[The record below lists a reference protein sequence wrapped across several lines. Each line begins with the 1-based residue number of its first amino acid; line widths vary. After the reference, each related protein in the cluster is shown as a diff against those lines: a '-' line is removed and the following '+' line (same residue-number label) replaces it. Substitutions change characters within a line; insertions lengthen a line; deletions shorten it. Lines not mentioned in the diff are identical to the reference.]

1 MDESTEWTPTEK
13 VLYVVLVPLVALV
26 GFLMLVSVAT
36 KNHHASAA
44 TPAGLDMS
52 VSAVKERAR
61 QEAIDERRDTYYDCL
76 ETMGVKVRGF
86 ASRFSR
92 RPSRETLRTAGG
104 VCSALMQ
111 LDTGRAPPAPHTPG
125 PNTL

>member
-13 VLYVVLVPLVALV
+13 VLYVILVPLVALV

-36 KNHHASAA
+36 RSHHASAA
-44 TPAGLDMS
+44 TPAGLDTS
-52 VSAVKERAR
+52 VSAVRERAR
-61 QEAIDERRDTYYDCL
+61 QEAIEERRDRYYDCL
-76 ETMGVKVRGF
+76 ETMGVNVRGF
-86 ASRFSR
+86 ASRFSS
-92 RPSRETLRTAGG
+92 RPSRKTLRNAAG

-111 LDTGRAPPAPHTPG
+111 LDFGRAPPAQHAPG

>member
-13 VLYVVLVPLVALV
+13 VLYVALVPLVALV

-36 KNHHASAA
+36 KSHHASAA
-44 TPAGLDMS
+44 TPAGLDTS

-61 QEAIDERRDTYYDCL
+61 QEAIEERRDTYYDCL
-76 ETMGVKVRGF
+76 ESMGVNVRGF
-86 ASRFSR
+86 ASRFSSP
-92 RPSRETLRTAGG
+92 PSREKLRTAAG
-104 VCSALMQ
+104 VCSALMR
-111 LDTGRAPPAPHTPG
+111 LDTGRPPPARHTPG